1 MLPYNRRCS
10 IISAMDSRSAELPS
24 RDRLRKG
31 DAPRI
36 NSRRRIPR
44 RAIDEVVRQIVDE
57 FQPWRIILF
66 GSYGYGRPRPE
77 SDVDLLVV
85 MDTALR
91 ETEQAVRICQ
101 AIEYHFGLD
110 LIVRTPE
117 TIARRL
123 ALGDPFLKEV
133 VSKGQLLYERVND

>member
-1 MLPYNRRCS
+1 
-10 IISAMDSRSAELPS
+10 MDTDSGAQPTALPS
-24 RDRLRKG
+24 RGEIRKG
-31 DAPRI
+31 DAPSI
-36 NSRRRIPR
+36 NHRRRIPK

-57 FQPWRIILF
+57 FDPQRIILF

-77 SDVDLLVV
+77 SDVDMLVV

-110 LIVRTPE
+110 LIVRAPE

-133 VSKGQLLYERVND
+133 VSKGQLLYERANN

>member
-1 MLPYNRRCS
+1 VQRR
-10 IISAMDSRSAELPS
+10 I
-24 RDRLRKG
+24 
-31 DAPRI
+31 
-36 NSRRRIPR
+36 SRRVIE
-44 RAIDEVVRQIVDE
+44 DVVRQIVDA
-57 FQPWRIILF
+57 FQPQRVILF
-66 GSYGYGRPRPE
+66 GSYGRGQPGPE
-77 SDVDLLVV
+77 SDVDVLVV

-123 ALGDPFLKEV
+123 ALGDPFLREIVTSGEV
-133 VSKGQLLYERVND
+133 LYERADG